1 MLAWRAGGARHVGV
15 VQAVTRDALVQVSS
29 LCRALR
35 VY

>member
-1 MLAWRAGGARHVGV
+1 MLTWQAGGARHVGV
-15 VQAVTRDALVQVSS
+15 AQAVTRDSLVQVSS